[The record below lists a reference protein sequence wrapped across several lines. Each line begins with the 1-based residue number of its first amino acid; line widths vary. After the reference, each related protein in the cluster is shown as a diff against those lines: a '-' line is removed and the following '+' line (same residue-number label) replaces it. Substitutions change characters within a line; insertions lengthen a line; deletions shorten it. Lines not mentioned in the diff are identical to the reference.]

1 MPVNVRFE
9 RVVMG
14 LTGRRRAALS
24 QSLIHRIVTKVANI
38 AFEEH
43 GSVMADRGQA
53 IAVARESGGARRL
66 EESSR
71 QPQPATRHAMS
82 DLASSSDRFI
92 NRELSWL
99 NFNRRVLEESA
110 NAKNPLLE
118 RLKFLSI
125 SANNLDEFFM
135 VRVAGLGA
143 QVREG
148 INTRSPE
155 GLTPAEQLV
164 RIAEAVSVLVEDQQ
178 AQWRELRTLLGD
190 TGIVLVDG
198 QEVTRAEKAWLEDYF
213 LGHVFPLLTP
223 LAIDPAHPF
232 PFIPNLGFTIALQL
246 ARAKDGKAMNA
257 LIRMPNRLERFVRLP
272 QTGDGSAVRLI
283 TIEGVTSLFI
293 GKLFP
298 GYAVKGLG
306 AFRVIRDSEV
316 EILEEAEDL
325 VRLFET
331 ALKRRRRGIVIRLD
345 IEATMPV
352 ELRRFVQSALSAS
365 DDSVFSVDGVLA
377 LNEMGQVANVDRPDL
392 EFVPYAP
399 RYPGRVRDHG
409 GDCFA
414 AIRQKDFVVHH
425 PFESFDVVV
434 NFLQQA
440 ARDPD
445 VVAIKQTLYRTSA
458 DSPIIKALAEA
469 AEAGKSVTALV
480 ELKARFDE
488 EANIRWARDL
498 ERAGVQVVFGFLELK
513 THAKLS
519 LVVRREGSSL
529 ASYVHVGTGNY
540 HPVTARIYT
549 DLSFFTCDP
558 IIARDVTRIFNFVTG
573 YAEPA
578 ELDRMAV
585 SPLSLRKCI
594 HDHIEEE
601 IAHAEAGRPAAIWM
615 KMNALVDPD
624 IIDALYRASSAGVA
638 IDLVVRGICCLRP
651 GVPGLS
657 DNIRVKSIVG
667 RFLEHGRIYCFG
679 AGHGLPHAKAAV
691 YISSADMM
699 PRNLDRRVEALCPI
713 LNPTVHE
720 QVLDQIMVANFKDNE
735 QSWQLLADGSSSR
748 IEPAPGEEVFNSTT
762 YFMTNPSLS
771 GRGKSPKDSIPR
783 LRHRPERM

>member
-1 MPVNVRFE
+1 
-9 RVVMG
+9 
-14 LTGRRRAALS
+14 
-24 QSLIHRIVTKVANI
+24 
-38 AFEEH
+38 
-43 GSVMADRGQA
+43 MADRGQA
-53 IAVARESGGARRL
+53 TAVARESGTVRRL
-66 EESSR
+66 EEPLRSVE
-71 QPQPATRHAMS
+71 PAAPHTAS
-82 DLASSSDRFI
+82 DLASSPDRFI

-99 NFNRRVLEESA
+99 NFNRRVLEELA
-110 NAKNPLLE
+110 NPKNPLLE

-148 INTRSPE
+148 ISTRSPE

-178 AQWRELRTLLGD
+178 AQWRELRSLLGD
-190 TGIVLVDG
+190 AGIVLVDG
-198 QEVTRAEKAWLEDYF
+198 QDVTRPEKTWLEDYF
-213 LGHVFPLLTP
+213 LAHVFPLLTP

-232 PFIPNLGFTIALQL
+232 PFIPNLGFTTALQL

-257 LIRMPNRLERFVRLP
+257 LIRIPNRTERFVRLP
-272 QTGDGSAVRLI
+272 QTGDSGEVRLI
-283 TIEGVTSLFI
+283 SIEAITSLFI

-325 VRLFET
+325 VRVFET

-352 ELRRFVQSALSAS
+352 ELRRFVQQALGAS

-377 LNEMGQVANVDRPDL
+377 LNEMGQVANLNRPDL

-399 RYPGRVRDHG
+399 RYPERVRDHG

-414 AIRQKDFVVHH
+414 AIRQKDFVIHH

-498 ERAGVQVVFGFLELK
+498 ERAGVQVVFGFIELK

-519 LVVRREGSSL
+519 VVVRREGASL

-558 IIARDVTRIFNFVTG
+558 SIARDVTRIFNFITG

-578 ELDRMAV
+578 ELERMAV

-594 HDHIEEE
+594 HEHIDAE
-601 IAHAEAGRPAAIWM
+601 IAHAQAGRPAAIWM

-657 DNIRVKSIVG
+657 DNIRVKSIIG

-679 AGHGLPHAKAAV
+679 AGHGLPHPKAAV

-720 QVLDQIMVANFKDNE
+720 QVLDQIMVANLKDNE

-748 IEPAPGEEVFNSTT
+748 IEPAPGEEVFNATT

>member
-1 MPVNVRFE
+1 V
-9 RVVMG
+9 
-14 LTGRRRAALS
+14 
-24 QSLIHRIVTKVANI
+24 
-38 AFEEH
+38 
-43 GSVMADRGQA
+43 
-53 IAVARESGGARRL
+53 
-66 EESSR
+66 
-71 QPQPATRHAMS
+71 
-82 DLASSSDRFI
+82 
-92 NRELSWL
+92 
-99 NFNRRVLEESA
+99 
-110 NAKNPLLE
+110 
-118 RLKFLSI
+118 
-125 SANNLDEFFM
+125 
-135 VRVAGLGA
+135 
-143 QVREG
+143 
-148 INTRSPE
+148 TRS
-155 GLTPAEQLV
+155 
-164 RIAEAVSVLVEDQQ
+164 
-178 AQWRELRTLLGD
+178 
-190 TGIVLVDG
+190 
-198 QEVTRAEKAWLEDYF
+198 EKAWLEDYF
-213 LGHVFPLLTP
+213 LSHVFPLLTP
-223 LAIDPAHPF
+223 LAVDPAHPF

-246 ARAKDGKAMNA
+246 ARGKDGKAMNA
-257 LIRMPNRLERFVRLP
+257 LIRIPNRIERLVRLP
-272 QTGDGSAVRLI
+272 EAGEGGAARLI
-283 TIEGVTSLFI
+283 SIEGVTSLFI
-293 GKLFP
+293 AKLFP

-306 AFRVIRDSEV
+306 AFRVTRDSEV

-331 ALKRRRRGIVIRLD
+331 ALKRRRRGSVIRLD

-352 ELRRFVQSALSAS
+352 ELRRFVQRLLDVS
-365 DDSVFSVDGVLA
+365 DDSVFAVDGVLA
-377 LNEMGQVANVDRPDL
+377 LNEMGQIASLNRPDL
-392 EFVPYAP
+392 EFEPYTP

-409 GDCFA
+409 GDCLA
-414 AIRQKDFVVHH
+414 AIRQKDFIIHH

-434 NFLQQA
+434 GFLQQA

-458 DSPIIKALAEA
+458 DSPIIRALAEA

-498 ERAGVQVVFGFLELK
+498 ERAGVQVVFGFIELK

-558 IIARDVTRIFNFVTG
+558 IVARDVSRVFNFVTG

-585 SPLSLRKCI
+585 SPLSLRKRI
-594 HDHIEEE
+594 HDHIDEE
-601 IAHAEAGRPAAIWM
+601 IAHAKAGRPAAIWM
-615 KMNALVDPD
+615 KMNSLVDPD
-624 IIDALYRASSAGVA
+624 IIDALYEASSAGVP

-657 DNIRVKSIVG
+657 DNIRVKSIIG

-699 PRNLDRRVEALCPI
+699 PRNLDRRVEVLCPI

-720 QVLDQIMVANFKDNE
+720 QVLDQIMVANLKDNQ
-735 QSWQLLADGSSSR
+735 QSWQLLGDGSSSR
-748 IEPAPGEEVFNSTT
+748 IVPGPDEENFNATT